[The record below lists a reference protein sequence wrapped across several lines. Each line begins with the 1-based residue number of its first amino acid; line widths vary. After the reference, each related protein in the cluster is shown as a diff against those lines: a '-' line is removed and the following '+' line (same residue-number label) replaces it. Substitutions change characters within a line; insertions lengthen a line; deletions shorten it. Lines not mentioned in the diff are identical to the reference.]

1 MLGNDLGGVVSL
13 FVAARTGIYFF
24 SSLILNNNSEKNKK
38 TNYLFDWRLG
48 MGWDGFLLL
57 NE

>member
-24 SSLILNNNSEKNKK
+24 SSLILNNNSEKKNKK
-38 TNYLFDWRLG
+38 KKIIYLTGGW
-48 MGWDGFLLL
+48 GWDGMGFCC
-57 NE
+57 

>member
-24 SSLILNNNSEKNKK
+24 SSLILNNNSEKKK
-38 TNYLFDWRLG
+38 KFIYLTGGW
-48 MGWDGFLLL
+48 GWDGMGFCC
-57 NE
+57 

>member
-24 SSLILNNNSEKNKK
+24 SSLILNNNSEKNNKK
-38 TNYLFDWRLG
+38 LFI
-48 MGWDGFLLL
+48 
-57 NE
+57 